1 MRSGPDISRLG
12 QLIGDPSR
20 AAMLVALLG
29 GQALTAGELARIA
42 SITPSTASTHLN
54 VLEEGGLIR
63 IEKTGRHRYAR
74 LSGQEAA
81 EALEALLGLAQDM
94 GHVRVRPG
102 PADPQ
107 LRRARTCYDHLAG
120 ALGVEVFQALTSAG
134 AFASSAQGLTLS
146 PKGCELL
153 QALGVDTAP
162 LIKARRPVCRTCLD
176 WSERTP
182 HLAGGAG
189 AALLTRLQGLGWMK
203 PYADSRAL
211 RITMNGE
218 KALPQLVKAWRAG
231 ARFHP

>member
-54 VLEEGGLIR
+54 ALEQGGLIQ

-81 EALEALLGLAQDM
+81 EALEALLGLAQDR

-120 ALGVEVFQALTSAG
+120 ALGVELFQALTRAD
-134 AFASSAQGLTLS
+134 AFTPGAQGLTLS
-146 PKGCELL
+146 LKGCELL

-189 AALLTRLQGLGWMK
+189 AALLTRIQALEWVK
-203 PYADSRAL
+203 PCSGSRAL
-211 RITMNGE
+211 RITIKGE
-218 KALPQLVKAWRAG
+218 KALPQLLQAWQAG
-231 ARFHP
+231 APFQP